1 MIEPIRSAPPPCARS
16 AEPSRGQNRS
26 SAGYSVPQ
34 VGQIFG
40 AVTLDA
46 LDAED
51 LVAHEDAL
59 PGLELPV
66 AVHRERHA
74 VPAARVVHEELGV
87 LAADLGVAATHRRIV
102 REHPVTGFAADEDRA
117 CRREVTRIAHAA
129 VGAELLE
136 DGDVGG

>member
-1 MIEPIRSAPPPCARS
+1 MIEPMSSEPPPCARS
-16 AEPSRGQNRS
+16 AVPSRGQNRS

-34 VGQIFG
+34 VGHSFG

-59 PGLELPV
+59 SGLELPV
-66 AVHRERHA
+66 AVHRERHP
-74 VPAARVVHEELGV
+74 VPAARIVHEEFGV

-102 REHPVTGFAADEDRA
+102 RKHPVAGFAPDEDRTR
-117 CRREVTRIAHAA
+117 RREVTRIAY
-129 VGAELLE
+129 
-136 DGDVGG
+136 